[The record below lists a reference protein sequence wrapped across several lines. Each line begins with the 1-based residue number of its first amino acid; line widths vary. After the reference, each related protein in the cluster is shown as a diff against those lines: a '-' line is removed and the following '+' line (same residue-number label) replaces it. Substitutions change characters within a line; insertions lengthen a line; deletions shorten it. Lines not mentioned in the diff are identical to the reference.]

1 MNEINEAIEL
11 YKEQMLGLISEVE
24 AKRNSYFDQLE
35 QFSSSLE
42 TTIKGRVFKATQR
55 FKNLEVKTEIYD
67 ETISNFKNRVANFS
81 FEDDG
86 NFEEYVQIAEA
97 LERFGQQI
105 DEDVTTLEGKLW
117 YKYPYNQLVY

>member
-67 ETISNFKNRVANFS
+67 ETISNRVANFS

-117 YKYPYNQLVY
+117 DK

>member
-55 FKNLEVKTEIYD
+55 FKT
-67 ETISNFKNRVANFS
+67 
-81 FEDDG
+81 
-86 NFEEYVQIAEA
+86 
-97 LERFGQQI
+97 
-105 DEDVTTLEGKLW
+105 
-117 YKYPYNQLVY
+117 

>member
-105 DEDVTTLEGKLW
+105 DEDLTTLEGKLW
-117 YKYPYNQLVY
+117 DK